1 MSANAETGVT
11 EEIGIPPTDGSP
23 LDTPPAEGDAPAST
37 PTGEGDANVDPVKA
51 EMDELWQAR
60 MAKMQGSKD
69 SEIAALNKRID
80 DLTSQPAPPAEDP
93 SLTSTEAAQQA
104 GLDGNKFIDLINSD
118 PNAAMQ
124 YLQSGMASPQP
135 NIDIAAEVQRQVQE
149 QTETTN
155 ARQQYES
162 DFARATQ
169 GYTQNEVDM
178 AVHAVKQGQE
188 RGVLIS
194 AQEAAAIGRFG
205 SMDNALKYATELA
218 TERGAVFGGDATPV
232 VPDTPI
238 GDPLATAPVVPTH
251 PPVPGGDAGSVPNPN
266 PPQGGSSQDDQ
277 LQGMYK
283 KLF

>member
-11 EEIGIPPTDGSP
+11 EEIGIPPTETSP
-23 LDTPPAEGDAPAST
+23 LDTPPAEGTPPAST
-37 PTGEGDANVDPVKA
+37 PTGEGEGSVDPVKA

-93 SLTSTEAAQQA
+93 SLTSTEAAPQT

-118 PNAAMQ
+118 PNAAMKF
-124 YLQSGMASPQP
+124 LQDGLTSPQP
-135 NIDIAAEVQRQVQE
+135 SVDIAAEVQRQVQQ

-155 ARQQYES
+155 ARHQYES

-169 GYTQNEVDM
+169 GYNKNEIDM
-178 AVHAVKQGQE
+178 AVNAVKQGQE
-188 RGVLIS
+188 QGVLIS

-205 SMDNALKYATELA
+205 SMENALRYATELA
-218 TERGAVFGGDATPV
+218 TERGAVFGGNPPEAPG
-232 VPDTPI
+232 TPI
-238 GDPLATAPVVPTH
+238 GDPLATAPVH
-251 PPVPGGDAGSVPNPN
+251 PPVPGGDAGTVPNPN
-266 PPQGGSSQDDQ
+266 AQQGGKPEGNP
-277 LQGMYK
+277 LEGMYRN
-283 KLF
+283 LF